1 MIIMILTTTC
11 NVEDDNDNISGCC
24 ATMAVPMQPKKVITR
39 IFKFRVKK
47 NYNNKKDTADIF
59 LLNKSFYK

>member
-1 MIIMILTTTC
+1 MILTTTC

-47 NYNNKKDTADIF
+47 KLQQQKRHSRHFSLKQI
-59 LLNKSFYK
+59 LL